1 MLLNILVYGA
11 GVQGSY
17 LAHVL
22 IRGGHDVTV
31 LARGKRAEELEQ
43 AGLVIRH
50 YLQRKTTIDPVRVIR
65 TLEPGD
71 AYDLIFVTM
80 KFSDF
85 EAVLPILAD
94 NDSRHIVLVGNN
106 MDTYA
111 MQDYL
116 SKSGRSPKQVAFG
129 FQTTGGTRAN
139 GQVICIR
146 GGHGQMV
153 IGGLN
158 GAIPF
163 DSLLEQ
169 AFMRTK
175 YKLNHHNQIDAWLKN
190 HMVLVVP
197 MNMVILFHRFQMKQ
211 IVRDDKRMR
220 QLVAAMG
227 EGFRVLDS
235 LGYPLTPAAQ
245 ASWITRYPRL
255 TRLAMKLFF
264 ALPVSRLI
272 DGTAVELKVLNEA
285 FTAWRAKSDVPTPSW
300 DALEEEWLI
309 QYQHDRKKE
318 YS

>member
-31 LARGKRAEELEQ
+31 LARGKRAEELENE
-43 AGLVIRH
+43 GLVIRH
-50 YLQRKTTIDPVRVIR
+50 YLQRKTTVDPVRVIR

-71 AYDLIFVTM
+71 AYDLIFVVM
-80 KFSDF
+80 KYSDF
-85 EAVLPILAD
+85 GAVLPILAD

-129 FQTTGGTRAN
+129 FQTTAGTRAN

-153 IGGLN
+153 IGGLD
-158 GAIPF
+158 GPITF
-163 DSLLEQ
+163 RSLLEQ
-169 AFMRTK
+169 AFVRTK
-175 YKLNHHNQIDAWLKN
+175 YKLNDHDQIDAWLKN

-211 IVRDDKRMR
+211 VVRDDKRIR

-227 EGFRVLDS
+227 EGFSVLDS
-235 LGYPLTPAAQ
+235 LGFPLTPVGQ
-245 ASWITRYPRL
+245 ASWITGYPRL
-255 TRLAMKLFF
+255 IHLALKLFF

-272 DGTAVELKVLNEA
+272 DGTAVELKALNEA
-285 FTAWRAKSDVPTPSW
+285 FAEWRTRSDVPTPNW
-300 DALEEEWLI
+300 DALEAEWLS
-309 QYQHDRKKE
+309 Q
-318 YS
+318 S

>member
-31 LARGKRAEELEQ
+31 LARGNRAEELDKE
-43 AGLVIRH
+43 GLVIRH
-50 YLQRKTTIDPVRVIR
+50 YLQRKTTVDPVRVIR

-71 AYDLIFVTM
+71 AYDLIFVMM
-80 KFSDF
+80 KYSDF
-85 EAVLPILAD
+85 RAVLPILAN

-129 FQTTGGTRAN
+129 FQTTAGTRTD

-153 IGGLN
+153 IGGLD
-158 GAIPF
+158 GPITF
-163 DSLLEQ
+163 RSLLEQ

-175 YKLNHHNQIDAWLKN
+175 YKLNHHDQIDAWLKN

-211 IVRDDKRMR
+211 VVRDDKRMR

-235 LGYPLTPAAQ
+235 LGYPLIPVGQ
-245 ASWITRYPRL
+245 ASLITRYPRL
-255 TRLAMKLFF
+255 IRLALKLFF

-272 DGTAVELKVLNEA
+272 DGTAVELKALNEA
-285 FTAWRAKSDVPTPSW
+285 FTEWKARSDVPTPNW
-300 DALEEEWLI
+300 DALEAEWLI
-309 QYQHDRKKE
+309 QP
-318 YS
+318 

>member
-31 LARGKRAEELEQ
+31 LARGNRAEELEKE
-43 AGLVIRH
+43 GLVIRH
-50 YLQRKTTIDPVRVIR
+50 YLQRKTTVDPVRVIR

-71 AYDLIFVTM
+71 AYDLIFVMM
-80 KFSDF
+80 KYSDF
-85 EAVLPILAD
+85 RAVLPILAN

-129 FQTTGGTRAN
+129 FQTTAGTRTD

-153 IGGLN
+153 IGGLD
-158 GAIPF
+158 GPITF
-163 DSLLEQ
+163 RSLLEQ

-175 YKLNHHNQIDAWLKN
+175 YKLNHHDQIDAWLKN

-211 IVRDDKRMR
+211 VVRDDKRMR

-235 LGYPLTPAAQ
+235 LGYPLIPVGQ
-245 ASWITRYPRL
+245 ASLITRYPRL
-255 TRLAMKLFF
+255 IRLALKLFF

-272 DGTAVELKVLNEA
+272 DGTAVELKALNEA
-285 FTAWRAKSDVPTPSW
+285 FTEWKARSDVPTPNW
-300 DALEEEWLI
+300 DALEAEWLI
-309 QYQHDRKKE
+309 QP
-318 YS
+318 